1 MDQVWPFYS
10 CLGLWEPVTTWT
22 VKRKG
27 IKCGKVKSTISE
39 AIWSKGFCPVC
50 MCLSNCRA
58 VHNHFFFSLPWI
70 FAAPDRFTW
79 TCIRVRCPWI
89 DLNFSN
95 NHLMMFPFISLV
107 KWYALLWTL
116 MKSFV
121 IWGLLL
127 ICCPVTSYP
136 GAGIQQVDPR
146 KSLSLAK
153 NIYGL
158 FGSLVV
164 PKINAI
170 SNV

>member
-27 IKCGKVKSTISE
+27 I
-39 AIWSKGFCPVC
+39 WSNLVERV
-50 MCLSNCRA
+50 LSSMHVPNCRA

-70 FAAPDRFTW
+70 FAAPERFNW

-95 NHLMMFPFISLV
+95 NHLMMFPFMSLV

-136 GAGIQQVDPR
+136 GSGAGIQQVDPR

-153 NIYGL
+153 NIYLGNWHRCCTTHWFAL
-158 FGSLVV
+158 SLCRRD
-164 PKINAI
+164 I
-170 SNV
+170 

>member
-1 MDQVWPFYS
+1 MWQSDIYRPRSAGWWLVLI
-10 CLGLWEPVTTWT
+10 CCE
-22 VKRKG
+22 RKILLTDWWRVAMLNWRERKTG
-27 IKCGKVKSTISE
+27 WLA
-39 AIWSKGFCPVC
+39 AIWSKGFCAAC
-50 MCLSNCRA
+50 MCLSNCRS
-58 VHNHFFFSLPWI
+58 VHNHFFFFLPWI

-127 ICCPVTSYP
+127 ICPITSYP
-136 GAGIQQVDPR
+136 GAGIQQVYPR

-153 NIYGL
+153 NIYLGL
-158 FGSLVV
+158 V
-164 PKINAI
+164 
-170 SNV
+170 